1 MFPDFFRN
9 SVMASRQRL
18 QKLTIPIKNLAPKF
32 EQDNLNRFKEQLG
45 SRSVY
50 LVEVMDNL
58 TPSILIK
65 YMYMHKV

>member
-9 SVMASRQRL
+9 SVMAFRQRL
-18 QKLTIPIKNLAPKF
+18 QKLTIPIKTLAPKF
-32 EQDNLNRFKEQLG
+32 IQDNLNRFKEQLG

-58 TPSILIK
+58 APSILIK
-65 YMYMHKV
+65 YMHKV